1 MKGGVKSQDL
11 QAAPFNLDAAALD
24 WVLTT
29 FSHLTTDQKLGQIL
43 LPLCRDLSPA
53 AIDAVLAYHVG
64 GIHRM
69 PAREEAELTE
79 SAGHAQG
86 NSAIPL
92 LMSCDIEFSEKSSVK
107 AGTPFPNQMAVA
119 ATGDPLDAERM
130 GAVAAREGGF
140 LGFNVTWTPVADLC
154 LNFRSNVVNTRAF
167 GDRPQQVSELVRSYH
182 RGISANGFATSI
194 KHWPGDGLDDRD
206 QHFATTHNSLELED
220 WRQSFGA
227 IYADAIANG
236 VQVVMSG
243 HITLKSYGRSL
254 GDKALSPAHMPATLN
269 ADLNLGLLRGELG
282 FNGVIVSDATGMVG
296 FEACGHRRDTVPACI
311 ENGCDILL
319 FPNDIAED
327 FGHLRA
333 GLAAGK
339 LSEGRVD
346 DAVLRI
352 LALKA
357 ALGLHE
363 THGALPAP
371 ERRAELL
378 GSAEHQEWSRSI
390 ASRAVTLVKDTQNL
404 LPIEPARHK
413 RVLIAQFEERRSPS
427 GPLPQLKIGEMLA
440 AAGFEVS
447 YHKRGQAI
455 DPAAH
460 DIGLY
465 LVAEEGVSAK
475 ENLGPQWERLHGDF
489 PLSMERLW
497 AYMPTIYVSLG
508 TPYLLYHMPECPTFV
523 NAYAAVL
530 PVQRAV
536 VDALTGK
543 TPFTGTSPVDA
554 FCGLEEAHW

>member
-1 MKGGVKSQDL
+1 MKGAVNAQHL
-11 QAAPFNLDAAALD
+11 QASPFNLDQAGLD
-24 WVLTT
+24 WVLST
-29 FSHLTTDQKLGQIL
+29 FSSLSVEQKLGQIM

-53 AIDAVLAYHVG
+53 AIDAALAYQVG

-69 PAREEAELTE
+69 PAREEAELRD
-79 SAGHAQG
+79 SAKHAQQH
-86 NSAIPL
+86 SAIPL

-119 ATGDPLDAERM
+119 ATGDLLDAEHM
-130 GAVAAREGGF
+130 GAIAAREGCYV
-140 LGFNVTWTPVADLC
+140 GFNLTWTPVADLC
-154 LNFRSNVVNTRAF
+154 VNFRSNVVNTRAF
-167 GDRPQQVSELVRSYH
+167 GDNAGQVAELVRAYH
-182 RGISANGFATSI
+182 KGAGENGFARCI

-206 QHFATTHNSLELED
+206 QHFATTHNSLPLD
-220 WRQSFGA
+220 AWRSSFGA

-243 HITLKSYGRSL
+243 HITLKSYSRVL
-254 GDKALSPAHMPATLN
+254 GEKALSPAHMPATLN

-327 FGHLRA
+327 FGYLRD
-333 GLAAGK
+333 GLENGQ

-357 ALGLHE
+357 ALGLHR
-363 THGALPAP
+363 TRGALPAP
-371 ERRAELL
+371 ERRAEML
-378 GSAEHQEWSRSI
+378 GTAEHAEWARGIS
-390 ASRAVTLVKDTQNL
+390 ARAVTLVKDRQNL
-404 LPIEPARHK
+404 LPLDPVRHR
-413 RVLIAQFEERRSPS
+413 RVLIAQFDERRSPS
-427 GPLPQLKIGEMLA
+427 GPLPQLQIGDMLA

-447 YHKRGQAI
+447 YHKRGAPI
-455 DPAAH
+455 DPHAH
-460 DIGLY
+460 DVGLY

-489 PLSMERLW
+489 PHSMERLW
-497 AYMPTIYVSLG
+497 DYMATVYVSLG
-508 TPYLLYHMPECPTFV
+508 TPYLLYHMPECRTFV
-523 NAYAAVL
+523 NAYAAIL
-530 PVQRAV
+530 PVQQAV

-543 TPFTGTSPVDA
+543 TAFAGASPVDVS
-554 FCGLEEAHW
+554 CGLEEALW